1 MRNKLQCDDLVDVSC
16 RVTKYVG
23 STLQSTDEGCK
34 ASCFASMQGNWEV
47 VGSHRRNPIGT
58 QPESNRCSA
67 SSQLDVRSN
76 SQLMT
81 SKRIGHRFALALK
94 KGRKKAT
101 HFTIF
106 KKCRQRQAAIIKQ
119 TIGWRN
125 VNQRIRYKV
134 LL

>member
-1 MRNKLQCDDLVDVSC
+1 
-16 RVTKYVG
+16 
-23 STLQSTDEGCK
+23 
-34 ASCFASMQGNWEV
+34 
-47 VGSHRRNPIGT
+47 
-58 QPESNRCSA
+58 
-67 SSQLDVRSN
+67 
-76 SQLMT
+76 MT